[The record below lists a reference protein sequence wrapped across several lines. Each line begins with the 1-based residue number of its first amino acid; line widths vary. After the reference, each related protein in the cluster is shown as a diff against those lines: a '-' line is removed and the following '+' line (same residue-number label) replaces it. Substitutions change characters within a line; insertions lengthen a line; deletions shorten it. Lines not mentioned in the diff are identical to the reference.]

1 MTKGNAERDTRE
13 MTALRSAELTDPL
26 PREVLLVPWGEVN
39 SANGTFVLDEEAAQA
54 VIEAFAAHGTD
65 IPIDYEH
72 QTLGGSYASPSGRA
86 PAAGWVKQLSL
97 KHPSADGNAGLYAT
111 VEWTEPARAQLAA
124 REYRYLSPV
133 AMVRKC
139 DRKVVSLH
147 SAALTNKPAIVG
159 MRPIVNRMAEAVGQL
174 REQLGL
180 DAQADTETVVVA
192 ACERVTALT
201 DAARRNAADS
211 HVLAAMEAGKL
222 TESQREWA
230 LALAMRDPAEFAA
243 WQAVA
248 PVVVSV
254 GRLDAPTRR
263 DTEDARGDRERIVAK
278 ARAEYR
284 SHPELAEL
292 TSEAA
297 FLSLALREAGVVPA
311 ARERVV

>member
-1 MTKGNAERDTRE
+1 
-13 MTALRSAELTDPL
+13 
-26 PREVLLVPWGEVN
+26 
-39 SANGTFVLDEEAAQA
+39 
-54 VIEAFAAHGTD
+54 
-65 IPIDYEH
+65 
-72 QTLGGSYASPSGRA
+72 
-86 PAAGWVKQLSL
+86 
-97 KHPSADGNAGLYAT
+97 
-111 VEWTEPARAQLAA
+111 
-124 REYRYLSPV
+124 
-133 AMVRKC
+133 
-139 DRKVVSLH
+139 
-147 SAALTNKPAIVG
+147 
-159 MRPIVNRMAEAVGQL
+159 
-174 REQLGL
+174 
-180 DAQADTETVVVA
+180 ETVVVA